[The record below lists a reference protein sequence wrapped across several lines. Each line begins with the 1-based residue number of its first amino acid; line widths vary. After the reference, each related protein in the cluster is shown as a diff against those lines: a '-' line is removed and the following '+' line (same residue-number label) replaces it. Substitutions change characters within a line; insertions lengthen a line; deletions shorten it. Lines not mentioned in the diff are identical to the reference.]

1 MAEAALAE
9 AAKMT
14 GLMRER
20 AQKAEADRDEWI
32 RWSVEQDGVRTDNLI
47 REKERA
53 ERAEQR
59 VKELEAERDQYKFLL
74 TESHSSDHYRAEKA
88 EAEAARYRASADGL
102 ATEVAALAES
112 NAELTNAATS
122 ALRLLREVWVIER
135 GIVAR
140 ESPTKELERRAGHP
154 LAWWAIRDRLAHALA
169 AAEQEPSEAEAE
181 RFRAALNKELEAR
194 AVSYRLNPAGRPPAV
209 EQEPNCICPHFTDTG
224 GFRIAD
230 LTCPV
235 HGPGGTTP
243 GDGPWAAERESSE

>member
-1 MAEAALAE
+1 MSVDPLARLAMAEAALAE

-59 VKELEAERDQYKFLL
+59 VRELEAERDQYKFLL

-88 EAEAARYRASADGL
+88 EAEAARYRA
-102 ATEVAALAES
+102 
-112 NAELTNAATS
+112 
-122 ALRLLREVWVIER
+122 
-135 GIVAR
+135 
-140 ESPTKELERRAGHP
+140 
-154 LAWWAIRDRLAHALA
+154 
-169 AAEQEPSEAEAE
+169 
-181 RFRAALNKELEAR
+181 ALNEELEAR

-209 EQEPNCICPHFTDTG
+209 EPETI
-224 GFRIAD
+224 D
-230 LTCPV
+230 LMV
-235 HGPGGTTP
+235 ALKESI
-243 GDGPWAAERESSE
+243 DAERELGE